1 MGILL
6 GLATGLSWG
15 FSDFLARFATHRIGT
30 LRTMFYMQASG
41 FVLLTLFLL
50 RVGAW
55 GHLFDGSGWQPWAW
69 GVFAGLLNAV
79 STLSLYR
86 SFEIGKLAIVAPL
99 SASYPALTVLLSLAT
114 GEHLSAARAAGILL
128 TLIGVVFVAAGE
140 AASDTSGGTNVAT
153 APKARGTG
161 VLWALCASLGFGVLF
176 WLLGNRVIPQTG
188 AFASV
193 WMIRLTCTVVTWI
206 VLQIVR
212 QPLGPLARNT
222 RWQVAGM
229 GVFDTGAFVM
239 NNRGMQLEQ
248 VAIVSV
254 LSSLYGAVTVALAA
268 IVLREHIR
276 PRQWVGIVFIFAGIY
291 LISR

>member
-69 GVFAGLLNAV
+69 GVLAGLLNAA
-79 STLSLYR
+79 STLALYR
-86 SFEIGKLAIVAPL
+86 SFEIGKLAVVAPL
-99 SASYPALTVLLSLAT
+99 SASYPALTVLFSLAS
-114 GEHLSAARAAGILL
+114 GERLTAARIGGIVL
-128 TLIGVVFVAAGE
+128 TLLGVVLVAAGE
-140 AASDTSGGTNVAT
+140 TAGDASSGESAAPVQKT
-153 APKARGTG
+153 RGTG
-161 VLWALCASLGFGVLF
+161 VIWALFSSLGFGVLF
-176 WLLGNRVIPQTG
+176 WLLGNQVIPRTG

-193 WMIRLTCTVVTWI
+193 WLIRMTSTIATLF
-206 VLQIVR
+206 VLQIIR
-212 QPLGPLARNT
+212 KPLGPVPGNV
-222 RWQVAGM
+222 RWQLAGM
-229 GVFDTGAFVM
+229 GVFDTAAFVM

-248 VAIVSV
+248 VSIISV

-268 IVLREHIR
+268 IVLREHIQR
-276 PRQWVGIVFIFAGIY
+276 RQWAGIVFIFAGIY
-291 LISR
+291 LFSR